1 MFKKHKKKP
10 PVSKTKLN
18 LSKMKFKTI
27 ILLALFA
34 VMSCKT
40 KQEVKS
46 TPPFSLSDNWLL
58 KTVAYQDPN
67 LFDTIVLFNDA
78 TNQCFK
84 DSIWEFKPTSNS
96 GSYSIND
103 LNCSFGYRNLWF
115 KFLKTDQQ
123 TGITHI
129 TLRAENKSGMIK
141 NHNIKITKQ
150 STTAMQW
157 SYSISVKGKRRT
169 VNMLFEKV

>member
-1 MFKKHKKKP
+1 MRKKYKKAP
-10 PVSKTKLN
+10 YIKTNLN
-18 LSKMKFKTI
+18 LFNMKLKI
-27 ILLALFA
+27 IVLLALIA

-40 KQEVKS
+40 KQEVVS
-46 TPPFSLSDNWLL
+46 TQPFSLSDNWLL

-84 DSIWEFKPTSNS
+84 DSLWQFQTTNNS
-96 GSYSIND
+96 GTYSIND
-103 LNCSFGYRNLWF
+103 LNCSYGYRNLWF

-123 TGITHI
+123 TGATHI
-129 TLRAENKSGMIK
+129 TLRAENKSGIIK

-150 STTAMQW
+150 SATIMQW
-157 SYSISVKGKRRT
+157 SYSISVRGKRRT
-169 VNMLFEKV
+169 VNMLFEKA